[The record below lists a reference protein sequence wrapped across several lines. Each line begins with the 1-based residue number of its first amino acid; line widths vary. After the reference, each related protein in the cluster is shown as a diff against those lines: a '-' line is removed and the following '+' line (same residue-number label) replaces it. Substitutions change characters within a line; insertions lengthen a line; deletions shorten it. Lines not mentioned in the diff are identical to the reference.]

1 MRDWSIATT
10 HFEGDTEG
18 NVKKLYAVRVGPAP
32 DFKPIPKSEFFLDI
46 DLVLIAMGFTGP
58 TKSGLLDELG
68 VALDSRGNVST
79 DENYL
84 TSVPGVYA
92 AGDMRRGQSLVVW
105 AIAEGRKVARAI
117 DLQLLGFSNLP

>member
-1 MRDWSIATT
+1 
-10 HFEGDTEG
+10 
-18 NVKKLYAVRVGPAP
+18 VCVGAAP
-32 DFKPIPKSEFFLDI
+32 EFKPVPGSEFSIDT

-84 TSVPGVYA
+84 TSIPGVYA

-105 AIAEGRKVARAI
+105 AIAEGRKAARAM
-117 DLQLLGFSNLP
+117 DLQLMGFSNLP